1 MPAPSFRVKMNI
13 TTSEYGQYMQTYH
26 SQQRRLAAAAPPL
39 KQSLGRIS
47 LNSPMVGRIY
57 NVRPGCGSCGK

>member
-13 TTSEYGQYMQTYH
+13 TTSSDVAYLRNYRMQ
-26 SQQRRLAAAAPPL
+26 QQKMVAAAPRQAL
-39 KQSLGRIS
+39 RQMT
-47 LNSPMVGRIY
+47 LNSPMVGRIH